1 MQFAFRTIAALAFV
15 FICSAAIFAQ
25 SPWIGVYEFV
35 EDGGKTAGGTGIVI
49 SHEIQI
55 MNSDDGLVATLKSNG
70 YQTSVDILCL
80 VKVTGSKATL
90 FFEGYGDDNMFES
103 YAKGQLVLSMEEKQ
117 EKGKST
123 ILTHWGKFTPSVA
136 KNEKTGKVYFVR
148 STQKK
153 I

>member
-1 MQFAFRTIAALAFV
+1 MQFAFRTIAALAVV
-15 FICSAAIFAQ
+15 FICSAAVLAQ

-55 MNSDDGLVATLKSNG
+55 MNSDNGLVATIKSNG

-80 VKVTGSKATL
+80 VKVAGSKASL

-103 YAKGQLVLSMEEKQ
+103 YSKGQLVLSLEQ

-123 ILTHWGKFTPSVA
+123 ILTHWGAFKPSVA